1 MSSFLVV
8 LAVLAVIL
16 YPKVSQHLLSNK
28 NKEAQIA
35 EYQEQVTDIIDDYNN
50 CVAKDDEKH
59 DFEIKLDNFQNIEKE
74 IENYEQIKTA
84 YNELSDCVQAIKER
98 NKTEFSEELERLKA
112 ENILYATKDELSLI
126 DEYQTNVNSLISDE
140 KFIDIPTVISD
151 WNDLVSTLNTK
162 KTGITV
168 KIVQEDYSNFP
179 NIKLYLDIVDAQ
191 GNVISDIP
199 KDMFF

>member
-151 WNDLVSTLNTK
+151 
-162 KTGITV
+162 
-168 KIVQEDYSNFP
+168 
-179 NIKLYLDIVDAQ
+179 
-191 GNVISDIP
+191 
-199 KDMFF
+199 